1 MELSQKK
8 RHLMYYSTSIRLIN
22 RRAKNYKKYHPLF
35 YVPNFAK
42 HIIPKI
48 DKEAV
53 FLGWGYKKS
62 GLEAKEMPK
71 YLLLEDGF
79 IRSVGLGVEGYPAFS
94 IVEDE
99 KGMHYDASIATTIED
114 ILNTYDFK
122 KDTNLMQL
130 ANDAIELIKQYKISK
145 YNLSEMKLP
154 ENVKIKGK
162 KILIIAQTAGD
173 NSLKYGR
180 AYEFEPKDIIISALE
195 ENPNATVFVKI
206 HPDVLSG
213 KRKSSIDVEL
223 AKKYCK
229 VITQNTNP
237 IMLLEEFDKIYTQT
251 SQMGFE
257 AALLG
262 KEVITFGM
270 PFYASWGITKDKL
283 NEKRRKR
290 ILSYDEVFAAAYILY
305 SKYYN
310 PYEKRECDIIET
322 IETIYKKRKE
332 LLGA

>member
-1 MELSQKK
+1 
-8 RHLMYYSTSIRLIN
+8 MYYSTSIRLIN

-42 HIIPKI
+42 HLIPKI
-48 DKEAV
+48 DKDAV

-71 YLLLEDGF
+71 HLLLEDGF
-79 IRSVGLGVEGYPAFS
+79 IRSLGLGVEGYPAFS

-99 KGMHYDASIATTIED
+99 KGMHYDAKKETTIEN
-114 ILNTYDFK
+114 ILNNYDFENDK
-122 KDTNLMQL
+122 KLLSL
-130 ANDAIELIKQYKISK
+130 ANDAVNLIKKYKISK
-145 YNLSEMKLP
+145 YNLSEMRLP

-162 KILIIAQTAGD
+162 KVLIIAQTAGD

-180 AYEFEPKDIIISALE
+180 AYEFEPKDIILSALE
-195 ENPNATVFVKI
+195 ENPGAKIYVKI
-206 HPDVLSG
+206 HPDVLTG

-223 AKKYCK
+223 AKKHCM
-229 VITQNTNP
+229 VITENTNP

-257 AALLG
+257 AAFLG

-270 PFYASWGITKDKL
+270 PFYAGWRITKDKL
-283 NEKRRKR
+283 TEKRRKR
-290 ILSYDEVFAAAYILY
+290 KLTPLEVFAAAYILY

-332 LLGA
+332 IIGV

>member
-1 MELSQKK
+1 
-8 RHLMYYSTSIRLIN
+8 MYYSTSIRLIN

-42 HIIPKI
+42 HLIPKI
-48 DKEAV
+48 DKDAV

-79 IRSVGLGVEGYPAFS
+79 IRSLGLGVEGYEAFS

-99 KGMHYDASIATTIED
+99 KGMHYDAKKETTIEN
-114 ILNTYDFK
+114 ILNNYDFENDK
-122 KDTNLMQL
+122 KLLSL
-130 ANDAIELIKQYKISK
+130 ANDAINLIKKYKISK
-145 YNLSEMKLP
+145 YNLSEMRLP
-154 ENVKIKGK
+154 ENVKVKGK
-162 KILIIAQTAGD
+162 KVLIIAQTAGD

-180 AYEFEPKDIIISALE
+180 AYEFEPKDIILSALE
-195 ENPNATVFVKI
+195 ENPGAKIYVKI
-206 HPDVLSG
+206 HPDVLTG

-223 AKKYCK
+223 AKKHCT
-229 VITQNTNP
+229 VITENTNP

-257 AALLG
+257 AAFLG
-262 KEVITFGM
+262 KEVVTFGM
-270 PFYASWGITKDKL
+270 PFYAGWGITKDKL
-283 NEKRRKR
+283 TEKRRKR
-290 ILSYDEVFAAAYILY
+290 KLTPLEVFAAAYILY

-332 LLGA
+332 IIGV

>member
-1 MELSQKK
+1 
-8 RHLMYYSTSIRLIN
+8 MYYSTSVRLIN

-35 YVPNFAK
+35 YVPNFTK
-42 HIIPKI
+42 HLIPKI
-48 DKEAV
+48 DKDAV

-99 KGMHYDASIATTIED
+99 KGMHYDAKKETTIEN
-114 ILNTYDFK
+114 ILNNYDFENDK
-122 KDTNLMQL
+122 KLLSL
-130 ANDAIELIKQYKISK
+130 ANDAIELIKKYKISK

-154 ENVKIKGK
+154 KNVKRKGK
-162 KILIIAQTAGD
+162 KVLIIAQTAGD
-173 NSLKYGR
+173 DSLRYGR
-180 AYEFEPKDIIISALE
+180 AYEFKPRDIILNALE
-195 ENPNATVFVKI
+195 ENPGAKIYVKI
-206 HPDVLSG
+206 HPDVLTG
-213 KRKSSIDVEL
+213 KRKSSIDIEL
-223 AKKYCK
+223 AKKYCMI
-229 VITQNTNP
+229 ITENTNP
-237 IMLLEEFDKIYTQT
+237 IMLLEEFDKVYTQT

-257 AALLG
+257 AAFLG

-270 PFYASWGITKDKL
+270 PFYAGWGITKDKL
-283 NEKRRKR
+283 TEKRRKR
-290 ILSYDEVFAAAYILY
+290 KLTPLKIFAAAYILY

-322 IETIYKKRKE
+322 IETIYKKRKMI
-332 LLGA
+332 